1 MNKVEITGVNTSRL
15 KTLPESEKT
24 RLLLLARQGD
34 PAAREQLVTRKSPA
48 GAECGAEVRRTQ

>member
-34 PAAREQLVTRKSPA
+34 PAARGTAGERESPA